1 MSIYFEPIRIALI
14 IFMLLGFLLI
24 IPWLIYNYR
33 KYGYLSIWQS
43 LVVYSFA
50 YYMLTAFF
58 LVILP
63 LPATRDTCSM
73 QPADTVHYSLIP
85 FTFLKDIISGSS
97 VVLSQPST
105 YIRLLT
111 QTAFI
116 QAVFNFLLLLP
127 FGVYLRYFFN
137 KRLHWKKAFGLGFAL
152 SLFYEVTQITG
163 IYGIYN
169 CPYRIF
175 DVDDL
180 LLNSTGALFGFL
192 LAPILLALFPSQES
206 VLAKAEHKMKSVPPL
221 SQLLAV
227 MIDYF
232 LIKLSWTFTFGFF
245 IKNDFIEFVYTIFA
259 FFIVFSVV
267 PLLGNGK
274 TLGTRFM
281 RFRLVKVSDDQ
292 HLWSALLKRTVAL
305 LFPIMLIYFSRMFT
319 HMNIDMDSA
328 FYAYHAWASV
338 IILVFQIVM
347 WSVFFLHAIIVLIK
361 GGKRNF
367 YFDHVAKL
375 HPEKEKTN
383 LN

>member
-14 IFMLLGFLLI
+14 IFIFLGFLLI
-24 IPWLIYNYR
+24 IPWLIYSYR
-33 KYGYLSIWQS
+33 KYGYVSIWQS

-63 LPATRDTCSM
+63 LPATRDTCSI
-73 QPADTVHYSLIP
+73 QPADTLHYSLIP
-85 FTFLKDIISGSS
+85 FYFIKDVISGSS
-97 VVLSQPST
+97 IVLSQPST

-111 QTAFI
+111 QGAFI

-137 KRLHWKKAFGLGFAL
+137 KRLHWKRAFGLGFAL

-175 DVDDL
+175 DIDDL
-180 LLNSTGALFGFL
+180 LLNSTGALSGFL

-206 VLAKAEHKMKSVPPL
+206 VLAKSEQKIQSVPPL

-227 MIDYF
+227 MIDYL
-232 LIKLSWTFTFGFF
+232 LIKLSWTFTFGLL
-245 IKNDFIEFVYTIFA
+245 INNDFIEFIYTILA
-259 FFIVFSVV
+259 FFIVFSII
-267 PLLGNGK
+267 PLFWDGK
-274 TLGTRFM
+274 TPGTQFM
-281 RFRLVKVSDDQ
+281 RFKLAKMNHDQ
-292 HLWSALLKRTVAL
+292 HVRVAFLKRTIAL
-305 LFPIMLIYFSRMFT
+305 LFPVILIYFSKMFK
-319 HMNIDMDSA
+319 HMEIDMDSP
-328 FYAYHAWASV
+328 FYPYHVWASV
-338 IILVFQIVM
+338 AILMILILM
-347 WSVFFLHAIIVLIK
+347 GCAFFLHAIIVLIK

-367 YFDHVAKL
+367 YFDHVA
-375 HPEKEKTN
+375 N
-383 LN
+383 LQPKK